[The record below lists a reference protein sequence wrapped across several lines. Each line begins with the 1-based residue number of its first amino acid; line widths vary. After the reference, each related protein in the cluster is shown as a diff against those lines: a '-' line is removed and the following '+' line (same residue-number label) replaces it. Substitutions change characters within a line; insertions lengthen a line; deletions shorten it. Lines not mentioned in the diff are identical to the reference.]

1 MSVDQI
7 ANESARRD
15 ADPSDAR
22 PGTAT
27 YSVDQLAHKVGMSP
41 RNIRAHQ
48 ARKLLPPPV
57 RKGRVAC
64 YDDGHVRRLESIK
77 ALQRQGFN
85 LVSIEA
91 MLGVR
96 GADNGTDGLTVM
108 LARLGAERPSLIHAL
123 IRHQVVGR
131 GADGMLR
138 VIRPRA
144 VRSALDLHRV
154 GMGTVPSLQVLSE
167 VLDSLRPIA
176 DELLAAVSAR
186 MVALAPGVVR
196 SAGRSWDELDD
207 DVLLLTQGLIGLL
220 AEAFRAA
227 VETRAEEHVTTLIDE
242 QSDLGLQIEDVTLL
256 DNG

>member
-7 ANESARRD
+7 ANEPAHRE
-15 ADPSDAR
+15 ADLPGPQ

-27 YSVDQLAHKVGMSP
+27 YSVDQLAQKVGMSP

-48 ARKLLPPPV
+48 ARKLLAPPV
-57 RKGRVAC
+57 RRGRVAC

-96 GADNGTDGLTVM
+96 GADNGTDGPTAM
-108 LARLGAERPSLIHAL
+108 LARLGAERPSLMHAL

-131 GADGMLR
+131 GADGTLR
-138 VIRPRA
+138 VVRPRA
-144 VRSALDLHRV
+144 MRSALDLHRV
-154 GMGTVPSLQVLSE
+154 RMGTVPSLQVLSE

-176 DELLAAVSAR
+176 DDLLAAVSAR

-196 SAGRSWDELDD
+196 AGGRSWDELDD

-220 AEAFRAA
+220 VEAFRVA
-227 VETRAEEHVTTLIDE
+227 VETRAEDHVGTLIDE
-242 QSDLGLQIEDVTLL
+242 QTDLGLRIEDMTVL